1 MEGLLT
7 LLTKIFAFLQKVLA
21 SLACFVHNLF
31 IFVATLLF
39 TTLKSYLK
47 DLIYPDEE
55 QTLKGVKEKLILL
68 LWV

>member
-39 TTLKSYLK
+39 TTLKSYLNHPRK
-47 DLIYPDEE
+47 S
-55 QTLKGVKEKLILL
+55 KGGTNTKIALMYGGIAHRS
-68 LWV
+68 